1 MFEVV
6 SCPAM
11 SSSPAMPISS
21 SVLRSSPVVAHE
33 HAEHVVARRRLRPR
47 DEVRHV
53 LAALPAQLE
62 ALVHRQRDVEQLAGA
77 LLERLAVGVGHARAA
92 RRSPA
97 TGSAARSRRR
107 GPQGGPAFSI
117 ASRWSSTISTIR
129 GSSRRIRRTV
139 NSGVSIRRRR
149 VCSGGSTPSRLP
161 ARIRSRSSALSF
173 GAPGAS
179 KARRLSLLNRA
190 LSASTALTS
199 ACRATRNAGIPKAV
213 STCRTPSSSRSAAIS
228 GTGRSP
234 RAACAAASRA
244 ALGGLPGLLLQRL
257 RHRRTSF
264 ARERHRS
271 TIPTKR

>member
-1 MFEVV
+1 
-6 SCPAM
+6 M
-11 SSSPAMPISS
+11 SSPGAG
-21 SVLRSSPVVAHE
+21 
-33 HAEHVVARRRLRPR
+33 LRPR
-47 DEVRHV
+47 RRGPPCTRGSPGPARGARPS
-53 LAALPAQLE
+53 AARCRA
-62 ALVHRQRDVEQLAGA
+62 ACWCAAGTTRGRRRA
-77 LLERLAVGVGHARAA
+77 PRAA

-228 GTGRSP
+228 RTGSKPSRRMCSGMVGAWVMQKSFPRVRFRRYAGGTDPPSERTEQDM
-234 RAACAAASRA
+234 RARCGAHVPSR
-244 ALGGLPGLLLQRL
+244 
-257 RHRRTSF
+257 
-264 ARERHRS
+264 
-271 TIPTKR
+271 